1 LCFPGAREW
10 FGQEYRNE
18 DQQEKQSPGEVKGNE
33 HASGH
38 QTAEVVNGIADPG
51 IDAMCNQ
58 RASLGSYGEGT
69 ADLVTR
75 DEKDDGGKEC
85 DQETDCTRGVPGP
98 GRNAVTRRT
107 TSTTPN

>member
-1 LCFPGAREW
+1 HFVFLARAN
-10 FGQEYRNE
+10 GLDRNE

-33 HASGH
+33 HASEH
-38 QTAEVVNGIADPG
+38 QTAEDVNGIANPG

-75 DEKDDGGKEC
+75 DEKDDGGKEG
-85 DQETDCTRGVPGP
+85 DQETDCTRGVPGA
-98 GRNAVTRRT
+98 GAKCGDKDDKHH
-107 TSTTPN
+107 SELKD